1 MTLESILFTSP
12 VLKIKKF
19 QFCVEKGQKK
29 KKKGER
35 ERERKQSATPT
46 TPYLQRKHTS

>member
-19 QFCVEKGQKK
+19 QFCVEKGEKK
-29 KKKGER
+29 KKKR
-35 ERERKQSATPT
+35 ESIVQ
-46 TPYLQRKHTS
+46 H

>member
-19 QFCVEKGQKK
+19 QFCVEKGAKK
-29 KKKGER
+29 KKKKR
-35 ERERKQSATPT
+35 ESIVQ
-46 TPYLQRKHTS
+46 H